1 MNDRQTHIEH
11 FERQTHRVCEINQ
24 HPSFKQKPFAPGV
37 VTNARDLDSDDFRDL
52 TPAETLF
59 VYAAFVVF
67 LVGLVGLVAMA
78 VGWLSVVL

>member
-11 FERQTHRVCEINQ
+11 FERQTHRVCE
-24 HPSFKQKPFAPGV
+24 KPFAPGV